1 MSAAGTLSGEP
12 ESAAS
17 LMPLSWDLILRFTL
31 GGGQRRFTRFVA
43 LASLLGMMLGVA
55 ALITVLSVM
64 NGFAGELH
72 QRLLTVTPDMVL
84 EPANPSE
91 GELSELLAAAT
102 EQSTVI
108 AAAPFYQGTALLR
121 HAEQSRGVQVVGAPK
136 SGLRDVIDL
145 DSHITFGELQTLEQV
160 PFSVILGAD
169 LARLLRVRPGDNVDI
184 LLPRLTVSPMG
195 VFPKSR
201 SLRVVGTFAV
211 GAPPDAQVAYVAEAT
226 ARKLLG
232 PAGTRGIQL
241 RLSDRELVSQ
251 VSAAIRPRVGES
263 ATIRDWRSSQ
273 GSLFAAIRME
283 KITVGILLT
292 SVILVAA
299 FNLVSTLT
307 MSVTEKRGDIAILQ
321 VLGLPAQ
328 QLLMLF
334 LGHGLLLAL
343 MGISLG
349 AVAGVALAI
358 TISDLSLW
366 VEQAFGLVLFD
377 PAVYYIGGLPSTLLW
392 GDVVAVVA
400 VAFVLSLLASV
411 YPAWRAAQVPP
422 AEALNYV

>member
-1 MSAAGTLSGEP
+1 
-12 ESAAS
+12 
-17 LMPLSWDLILRFTL
+17 MPLSWDLILRFTL

-64 NGFAGELH
+64 NGFGGELH

-84 EPANPSE
+84 KPANSSE
-91 GELSELLAAAT
+91 AALSELLTAAT
-102 EQSTVI
+102 EHSAVV
-108 AAAPFYQGTALLR
+108 AATPFHQGTALLR
-121 HAEQSRGVQVVGAPK
+121 HAGQSQGVQVVGAPE

-145 DSHITFGELQTLEQV
+145 ESHITFGDLRALERE

-169 LARLLRVRPGDNVDI
+169 LARLLRVRPGDDVDI

-195 VFPKSR
+195 VFPKNR

-232 PAGTRGIQL
+232 PAGTQGIQL

-251 VSAAIRPRVGES
+251 VTAAIRPRIEAS
-263 ATIRDWRSSQ
+263 TQIRDWRGSQ

-283 KITVGILLT
+283 RITVGILLT

-299 FNLVSTLT
+299 FNLISTLT

-321 VLGLPAQ
+321 VLGLSATK
-328 QLLMLF
+328 LLMLF

-343 MGISLG
+343 LGISLG
-349 AVAGVALAI
+349 AIAGVALAT

-392 GDVVAVVA
+392 GDVAAVVA

-422 AEALNYV
+422 AEVLNYV

>member
-1 MSAAGTLSGEP
+1 
-12 ESAAS
+12 
-17 LMPLSWDLILRFTL
+17 MPLSWDLILRFTL

-55 ALITVLSVM
+55 SLITVLSIM
-64 NGFAGELH
+64 NGFGGELH

-91 GELSELLAAAT
+91 AALSEILTAANLQSAVVAAT
-102 EQSTVI
+102 
-108 AAAPFYQGTALLR
+108 PFHQGTALLR
-121 HAEQSRGVQVVGAPK
+121 HAGQSRGVQIVGAPE
-136 SGLRDVIDL
+136 SGLREVIDL
-145 DSHITFGELQTLEQV
+145 DSHITYGELQALEQES
-160 PFSVILGAD
+160 FSVILGAD
-169 LARLLRVRPGDNVDI
+169 LARLLRLRPGDNVDI
-184 LLPRLTVSPMG
+184 LLPRLTVSPIG

-232 PAGTRGIQL
+232 PAGTRGVQL
-241 RLSDRELVSQ
+241 RLNDRELVSQ
-251 VSAAIRPRVGES
+251 VIAAISPWVDAS
-263 ATIRDWRSSQ
+263 TKIRDWRSSQ
-273 GSLFAAIRME
+273 GSLFAAIKME

-299 FNLVSTLT
+299 FNLISTLT

-321 VLGLPAQ
+321 VLGLPAKK
-328 QLLMLF
+328 LLMLF

-343 MGISLG
+343 LGISLG
-349 AVAGVALAI
+349 AFAGVALAT
-358 TISDLSLW
+358 TISDLTLW

-392 GDVVAVVA
+392 GDVAAVVA

-422 AEALNYV
+422 AEVLNYV

>member
-1 MSAAGTLSGEP
+1 
-12 ESAAS
+12 
-17 LMPLSWDLILRFTL
+17 MPLSWDLILRFTL

-64 NGFAGELH
+64 NGFGVELYK
-72 QRLLTVTPDMVL
+72 RLLTVTPDMVL
-84 EPANPSE
+84 EPAT
-91 GELSELLAAAT
+91 LSEAALDELLTAAT
-102 EQSTVI
+102 EQSAVV
-108 AAAPFYQGTALLR
+108 AATPVHQGTALLR
-121 HAEQSRGVQVVGAPK
+121 HAGQSRGVQVVGAPE

-145 DSHITFGELQTLEQV
+145 ESHITFGDLQALERE
-160 PFSVILGAD
+160 PFSIILGAD

-211 GAPPDAQVAYVAEAT
+211 GAPPDAQLAYVAEVT

-232 PAGTRGIQL
+232 PAGMQGIQL
-241 RLSDRELVSQ
+241 RLSDRELVSL
-251 VSAAIRPRVGES
+251 VSAAIRPRVDAS
-263 ATIRDWRSSQ
+263 TQIRDWRSSQ
-273 GSLFAAIRME
+273 GSLFAAIKME
-283 KITVGILLT
+283 KVTVGILLT

-299 FNLVSTLT
+299 FNLISTLT

-321 VLGLPAQ
+321 VLGLPAKK
-328 QLLMLF
+328 LLMLF

-343 MGISLG
+343 LGISLG
-349 AVAGVALAI
+349 AVVGVALAT

-377 PAVYYIGGLPSTLLW
+377 PAVYYIGGLPSLLLW
-392 GDVVAVVA
+392 GDVLAVVA

-411 YPAWRAAQVPP
+411 YPAWRAAKVPP
-422 AEALNYV
+422 AEVLNYV

>member
-1 MSAAGTLSGEP
+1 
-12 ESAAS
+12 
-17 LMPLSWDLILRFTL
+17 MPLFWDLILRFTL

-43 LASLLGMMLGVA
+43 LASLLGMMVGVA

-64 NGFAGELH
+64 NGFGGELH

-84 EPANPSE
+84 EPATPSDE
-91 GELSELLAAAT
+91 ILSELLTVAT
-102 EQSTVI
+102 EQSAVI
-108 AAAPFYQGTALLR
+108 AATPFHQGTALLR
-121 HAEQSRGVQVVGAPK
+121 RGGQSRGIQLLGAPE

-145 DSHITFGELQTLEQV
+145 DSHITFGDLQALERE

-169 LARLLRVRPGDNVDI
+169 LARLLHVRPGDNVDI
-184 LLPRLTVSPMG
+184 LLPRLTVSPLG

-201 SLRVVGTFAV
+201 SLQVVGTFAV
-211 GAPPDAQVAYVAEAT
+211 GAPPDAQLAYVAEAT

-232 PAGTRGIQL
+232 LAGTQGIQL
-241 RLSDRELVSQ
+241 RLSDRELAPQ
-251 VSAAIRPRVGES
+251 VSAAIQPQVGES
-263 ATIRDWRSSQ
+263 TKIRDWRSSQ
-273 GSLFAAIRME
+273 GSLFAAIKME

-299 FNLVSTLT
+299 FNLISTLT

-321 VLGLPAQ
+321 VLGLPAKK
-328 QLLMLF
+328 LLMLF

-343 MGISLG
+343 LGISLG
-349 AVAGVALAI
+349 TIAGVALAT

-366 VEQAFGLVLFD
+366 IEHTFGLVLFD

-392 GDVVAVVA
+392 GDVAAVVA

-411 YPAWRAAQVPP
+411 YPAWRAAKVPP
-422 AEALNYV
+422 AEVLNYV

>member
-1 MSAAGTLSGEP
+1 
-12 ESAAS
+12 
-17 LMPLSWDLILRFTL
+17 MPLSWDLILRFTL

-72 QRLLTVTPDMVL
+72 QRLLSVTPDMVL

-321 VLGLPAQ
+321 VLGLPAKK
-328 QLLMLF
+328 LLMLF

-343 MGISLG
+343 LGISLG

-358 TISDLSLW
+358 TITDLSLW

>member
-1 MSAAGTLSGEP
+1 
-12 ESAAS
+12 
-17 LMPLSWDLILRFTL
+17 MPLSWDLIIRFTL

-43 LASLLGMMLGVA
+43 LASLLGMLLGVA

-64 NGFAGELH
+64 NGFGGELYH
-72 QRLLTVTPDMVL
+72 RLLTVTPDMVL

-91 GELSELLAAAT
+91 AALGDLLMAAT
-102 EQSTVI
+102 EQSAVV
-108 AAAPFYQGTALLR
+108 AATPFHQGTALLR
-121 HAEQSRGVQVVGAPK
+121 HAGHSRGVQIVGAPQ

-145 DSHITFGELQTLEQV
+145 DSHITFGDLQALELE

-232 PAGTRGIQL
+232 SAGTKGIQL
-241 RLSDRELVSQ
+241 RLSDRELVPQ
-251 VSAAIRPRVGES
+251 VSAAIRPLVGES
-263 ATIRDWRSSQ
+263 TKIRDWRSSQ
-273 GSLFAAIRME
+273 GSLFAAIKME

-299 FNLVSTLT
+299 FNLIATLT

-321 VLGLPAQ
+321 VLGLPAKK
-328 QLLMLF
+328 LLMLF

-343 MGISLG
+343 LGISLG
-349 AVAGVALAI
+349 AVAGVALAK

-392 GDVVAVVA
+392 GDVLAVVT
-400 VAFVLSLLASV
+400 VSFVLSLLASV

-422 AEALNYV
+422 AEVLNYV

>member
-1 MSAAGTLSGEP
+1 
-12 ESAAS
+12 
-17 LMPLSWDLILRFTL
+17 MPLSWDLILRYTL

-43 LASLLGMMLGVA
+43 IASLLGMMLGVA

-64 NGFAGELH
+64 NGFGGELY
-72 QRLLTVTPDMVL
+72 QRLLTVTPDMIL

-91 GELSELLAAAT
+91 EALSELLTAAT
-102 EQSTVI
+102 EQSAVV
-108 AAAPFYQGTALLR
+108 AATPFHQGTALLR
-121 HAEQSRGVQVVGAPK
+121 HAGQSRGVQVVGAPE

-145 DSHITFGELQTLEQV
+145 ESHITFGDLQALERE
-160 PFSVILGAD
+160 PFSIILGAD

-211 GAPPDAQVAYVAEAT
+211 GAPPDAQVAYVAEVT

-232 PAGTRGIQL
+232 PAGTQGIQL
-241 RLSDRELVSQ
+241 RLSDRELVPL
-251 VSAAIRPRVGES
+251 VSAAIRPRVDAS
-263 ATIRDWRSSQ
+263 TQIRDWRSSQ
-273 GSLFAAIRME
+273 GSLFAAVKME
-283 KITVGILLT
+283 KVTVGILLT

-299 FNLVSTLT
+299 FNLISTLT

-321 VLGLPAQ
+321 VLGLPAKK
-328 QLLMLF
+328 LLMLF

-343 MGISLG
+343 LGISLG
-349 AVAGVALAI
+349 AVAGVALAT

-366 VEQAFGLVLFD
+366 VEQAFGLALFD

-392 GDVVAVVA
+392 GDVLAVVA
-400 VAFVLSLLASV
+400 VAFGLSLLASV

-422 AEALNYV
+422 AEVLNYV

>member
-1 MSAAGTLSGEP
+1 
-12 ESAAS
+12 
-17 LMPLSWDLILRFTL
+17 MPFLWDLILRFTL
-31 GGGQRRFTRFVA
+31 GGGQRGFTRFVA

-64 NGFAGELH
+64 NGFGGELH
-72 QRLLTVTPDMVL
+72 RRLLTVTPDMVL

-91 GELSELLAAAT
+91 GALSELLAAAM

-108 AAAPFYQGTALLR
+108 AATPFRQGAALLR
-121 HAEQSRGVQVVGAPK
+121 HAGQSRGVQILGAPE

-145 DSHITFGELQTLEQV
+145 DSHITFGKLQTLEQE

-201 SLRVVGTFAV
+201 SLLVVGTFAV
-211 GAPPDAQVAYVAEAT
+211 GAPPDARVAYVAEAT

-232 PAGTRGIQL
+232 PAGTQGIQL
-241 RLSDRELVSQ
+241 RLSDRELVPE
-251 VSAAIRPRVGES
+251 VSAAIRPRVEAS
-263 ATIRDWRSSQ
+263 TKIRDWRSSQ
-273 GSLFAAIRME
+273 GSLFAAIKME

-299 FNLVSTLT
+299 FNLISTLT

-321 VLGLPAQ
+321 VLGLPTKK
-328 QLLMLF
+328 LLMLF

-343 MGISLG
+343 LGISLG
-349 AVAGVALAI
+349 VAAGVALAI

-422 AEALNYV
+422 AEVLNYV

>member
-1 MSAAGTLSGEP
+1 
-12 ESAAS
+12 
-17 LMPLSWDLILRFTL
+17 MPLSWDLILRFTL

-64 NGFAGELH
+64 NGFGVELYK
-72 QRLLTVTPDMVL
+72 RLLTVTPDMVL
-84 EPANPSE
+84 EPATQSE
-91 GELSELLAAAT
+91 AALGQLLKAAT
-102 EQSTVI
+102 EQSAVV
-108 AAAPFYQGTALLR
+108 AAPPVHQGTALLR
-121 HAEQSRGVQVVGAPK
+121 HAGQSRGVQVVGAPE

-145 DSHITFGELQTLEQV
+145 ESHITFGDLQALERE
-160 PFSVILGAD
+160 PFSIILGVD
-169 LARLLRVRPGDNVDI
+169 LARLLRVRPGDEVDI

-211 GAPPDAQVAYVAEAT
+211 GAPPDAQLAYVAEVT

-232 PAGTRGIQL
+232 PAGMQGIQL
-241 RLSDRELVSQ
+241 RLSDRELVSL
-251 VSAAIRPRVGES
+251 VSAAIRPRVDAS
-263 ATIRDWRSSQ
+263 TQIRDWRSSQ
-273 GSLFAAIRME
+273 GSLFAAIKME
-283 KITVGILLT
+283 KVTVGILLT

-299 FNLVSTLT
+299 FNLISTLT

-321 VLGLPAQ
+321 VLGLPAKK
-328 QLLMLF
+328 LLMLF

-343 MGISLG
+343 LGISLG
-349 AVAGVALAI
+349 AVAGVALAT

-366 VEQAFGLVLFD
+366 VEQEFGLVLFD

-392 GDVVAVVA
+392 GDVLAVVA
-400 VAFVLSLLASV
+400 VAFGLSLLASV

-422 AEALNYV
+422 AEVLNYV

>member
-1 MSAAGTLSGEP
+1 
-12 ESAAS
+12 
-17 LMPLSWDLILRFTL
+17 MPLSWDLIIRFTL

-43 LASLLGMMLGVA
+43 LASLLGMLLGVA

-64 NGFAGELH
+64 NGFGGELH

-84 EPANPSE
+84 EPSNPSE
-91 GELSELLAAAT
+91 AALADLLTAAT
-102 EQSTVI
+102 EQPAVV
-108 AAAPFYQGTALLR
+108 AATPFHQGTALLR
-121 HAEQSRGVQVVGAPK
+121 HAGHSRGVQIVGAPQ

-145 DSHITFGELQTLEQV
+145 DSHITFGDLQALELE

-201 SLRVVGTFAV
+201 SLRVVGIFAV
-211 GAPPDAQVAYVAEAT
+211 GAPPDAQVAYVAAAT

-232 PAGTRGIQL
+232 SAGTQGIQL
-241 RLSDRELVSQ
+241 RLSDRELVPQ
-251 VSAAIRPRVGES
+251 VSAAILPLVGES
-263 ATIRDWRSSQ
+263 TKVRDWRSSQ
-273 GSLFAAIRME
+273 GSLFAAIKME

-299 FNLVSTLT
+299 FNLIATLT

-321 VLGLPAQ
+321 VLGLPAKK
-328 QLLMLF
+328 LLMLF

-343 MGISLG
+343 LGISLG
-349 AVAGVALAI
+349 ALAGVALAT

-392 GDVVAVVA
+392 GDVLAVVT

-422 AEALNYV
+422 AEVLNYV

>member
-1 MSAAGTLSGEP
+1 
-12 ESAAS
+12 
-17 LMPLSWDLILRFTL
+17 MPLSWDLILRFTL
-31 GGGQRRFTRFVA
+31 GGEQRRFTRFVA

-64 NGFAGELH
+64 NGFGVELYK
-72 QRLLTVTPDMVL
+72 RLLTVTPDMVL
-84 EPANPSE
+84 EPAT
-91 GELSELLAAAT
+91 LSEAALDDLLTAAT
-102 EQSTVI
+102 EQSAVV
-108 AAAPFYQGTALLR
+108 AATPVHQGTALLR
-121 HAEQSRGVQVVGAPK
+121 HAGQSRGVQVVGAPE

-145 DSHITFGELQTLEQV
+145 ESHITFGDLQALERE
-160 PFSVILGAD
+160 PFSIILGAD

-211 GAPPDAQVAYVAEAT
+211 GAPPDAQLAYVAEVT

-232 PAGTRGIQL
+232 PAGMQGIQL
-241 RLSDRELVSQ
+241 RLSDRELVSL
-251 VSAAIRPRVGES
+251 VSAAIRPRVDAS
-263 ATIRDWRSSQ
+263 TQIRDWRSSQ
-273 GSLFAAIRME
+273 GSLFAAIKME
-283 KITVGILLT
+283 KVTVGILLT

-299 FNLVSTLT
+299 FNLISTLT

-321 VLGLPAQ
+321 VLGLPAKK
-328 QLLMLF
+328 LLMLF

-343 MGISLG
+343 LGISLG
-349 AVAGVALAI
+349 AVVGVALAT

-377 PAVYYIGGLPSTLLW
+377 PAVYYIGGLPSLLLW
-392 GDVVAVVA
+392 GDVLAVVA

-411 YPAWRAAQVPP
+411 YPAWRAAKVPP
-422 AEALNYV
+422 AEVLNYV

>member
-1 MSAAGTLSGEP
+1 
-12 ESAAS
+12 
-17 LMPLSWDLILRFTL
+17 MPLSWDLIIRFTL

-43 LASLLGMMLGVA
+43 LASLLGMLLGVA

-64 NGFAGELH
+64 NGFGGELY

-91 GELSELLAAAT
+91 AALGDLLTAAT
-102 EQSTVI
+102 QQPAVV
-108 AAAPFYQGTALLR
+108 AATPFHQGTALLR
-121 HAEQSRGVQVVGAPK
+121 HAGHSRGVQIVGAPQ

-145 DSHITFGELQTLEQV
+145 DSHITFGDLQALELE

-232 PAGTRGIQL
+232 PAGTQGIQL
-241 RLSDRELVSQ
+241 RLSDRELVPQ
-251 VSAAIRPRVGES
+251 VSAAILPLVGE
-263 ATIRDWRSSQ
+263 ATKLRDWRSSQ
-273 GSLFAAIRME
+273 GSLFAAIKME

-299 FNLVSTLT
+299 FNLIATLT

-321 VLGLPAQ
+321 VLGFPAKK
-328 QLLMLF
+328 LLMLF

-343 MGISLG
+343 LGISLG
-349 AVAGVALAI
+349 AVAGVALA
-358 TISDLSLW
+358 TKISDLSLW

-392 GDVVAVVA
+392 GDVLAVVT
-400 VAFVLSLLASV
+400 VAFVLSLLTSV

-422 AEALNYV
+422 AEVLNYV

>member
-1 MSAAGTLSGEP
+1 
-12 ESAAS
+12 
-17 LMPLSWDLILRFTL
+17 MPLSWDLIIRFTL

-43 LASLLGMMLGVA
+43 LASLLGMLLGVA

-64 NGFAGELH
+64 NGFGGELH

-91 GELSELLAAAT
+91 AALGDLLTAAT
-102 EQSTVI
+102 EQPAVV
-108 AAAPFYQGTALLR
+108 AAAPFHQGTALLR
-121 HAEQSRGVQVVGAPK
+121 HAGESRGAKIVGAPQ
-136 SGLRDVIDL
+136 SGLRDVLDL
-145 DSHITFGELQTLEQV
+145 DSHITFGDLQALELE

-232 PAGTRGIQL
+232 PAGTQGVQL
-241 RLSDRELVSQ
+241 RLSDRELVPQ
-251 VSAAIRPRVGES
+251 VSAAIRPLVGES
-263 ATIRDWRSSQ
+263 PKIRDWRSSQ
-273 GSLFAAIRME
+273 GTLFAAIKME

-299 FNLVSTLT
+299 FNLIATLT

-321 VLGLPAQ
+321 VLGLPASK
-328 QLLMLF
+328 LLMLF

-343 MGISLG
+343 LGISLG
-349 AVAGVALAI
+349 TLAGVALAT

-392 GDVVAVVA
+392 GDVLAVVA
-400 VAFVLSLLASV
+400 IAFVLSLLASV
-411 YPAWRAAQVPP
+411 YPAWRAAKVPP
-422 AEALNYV
+422 AEVLNYV

>member
-1 MSAAGTLSGEP
+1 
-12 ESAAS
+12 
-17 LMPLSWDLILRFTL
+17 
-31 GGGQRRFTRFVA
+31 
-43 LASLLGMMLGVA
+43 
-55 ALITVLSVM
+55 
-64 NGFAGELH
+64 
-72 QRLLTVTPDMVL
+72 LLTVTPDMVL

-91 GELSELLAAAT
+91 AALGDLLTAAT
-102 EQSTVI
+102 EQPAVV
-108 AAAPFYQGTALLR
+108 AATPFHQGTALLR
-121 HAEQSRGVQVVGAPK
+121 HAGQSRGVQIVGAPE

-145 DSHITFGELQTLEQV
+145 DSHITFGDLQALELE

-232 PAGTRGIQL
+232 PAGTQGIQL
-241 RLSDRELVSQ
+241 RLSDRELVPQ
-251 VSAAIRPRVGES
+251 VSAAILPLVGES
-263 ATIRDWRSSQ
+263 TKLRDWRSSQ
-273 GSLFAAIRME
+273 GSLFAAIKME

-299 FNLVSTLT
+299 FNLIATLT

-321 VLGLPAQ
+321 VLGFPAKK
-328 QLLMLF
+328 LLMLF

-343 MGISLG
+343 LGISLG
-349 AVAGVALAI
+349 AVAGVALAT

-392 GDVVAVVA
+392 GDVLAVVT
-400 VAFVLSLLASV
+400 VAFVLSVLASV

-422 AEALNYV
+422 AEVLNYV

>member
-1 MSAAGTLSGEP
+1 
-12 ESAAS
+12 
-17 LMPLSWDLILRFTL
+17 MPLFWDLILRFTL

-64 NGFAGELH
+64 NGFGGELH
-72 QRLLTVTPDMVL
+72 RRLLTVTPDMVL

-91 GELSELLAAAT
+91 GALSELLAAAT

-108 AAAPFYQGTALLR
+108 AATPFHQGTALLR
-121 HAEQSRGVQVVGAPK
+121 HAGQSRGVQIVGAPE

-145 DSHITFGELQTLEQV
+145 DSHVTFGELQTLEQE

-169 LARLLRVRPGDNVDI
+169 LARLLRVRPGDKVDI

-201 SLRVVGTFAV
+201 SLQVVGTFAV

-251 VSAAIRPRVGES
+251 VSAAIRPRVGE
-263 ATIRDWRSSQ
+263 ATKIRDWRSSQ

-292 SVILVAA
+292 SVILVAT
-299 FNLVSTLT
+299 FNLISTLT

-321 VLGLPAQ
+321 VLGLPAKR
-328 QLLMLF
+328 LLMLF

-343 MGISLG
+343 VGISLG

-422 AEALNYV
+422 AEVLNYV

>member
-1 MSAAGTLSGEP
+1 
-12 ESAAS
+12 
-17 LMPLSWDLILRFTL
+17 MPLFWDLILRFTL

-64 NGFAGELH
+64 NGFGGELH
-72 QRLLTVTPDMVL
+72 RRLLTVTPDMVL

-91 GELSELLAAAT
+91 GALSELLAAAT

-108 AAAPFYQGTALLR
+108 AATPFHQGTALLR
-121 HAEQSRGVQVVGAPK
+121 HAGQSRGVQIVGAPE

-145 DSHITFGELQTLEQV
+145 DSHVTFGELQTLEQE

-232 PAGTRGIQL
+232 PAGIRGIQL

-251 VSAAIRPRVGES
+251 VSAAMQPRVGES
-263 ATIRDWRSSQ
+263 TKIRDWRSSQ

-292 SVILVAA
+292 SVILVAT
-299 FNLVSTLT
+299 FNLISTLT

-321 VLGLPAQ
+321 VLGLPAKK
-328 QLLMLF
+328 LLMLF

-343 MGISLG
+343 VGISLG

-422 AEALNYV
+422 AEVLNYV

>member
-1 MSAAGTLSGEP
+1 
-12 ESAAS
+12 
-17 LMPLSWDLILRFTL
+17 MPLSWDLILRYTL

-43 LASLLGMMLGVA
+43 IASLLGMMLGVA

-64 NGFAGELH
+64 NGFGGELY
-72 QRLLTVTPDMVL
+72 QRLLTVTPDMIL

-91 GELSELLAAAT
+91 EALSELLTAAT
-102 EQSTVI
+102 EQSAVV
-108 AAAPFYQGTALLR
+108 AATPFHQGTALLR
-121 HAEQSRGVQVVGAPK
+121 HAGQSRGVKVVGAPE

-145 DSHITFGELQTLEQV
+145 DSHITFGDLQALERE

-169 LARLLRVRPGDNVDI
+169 LARLLRVRPGDDVDI

-232 PAGTRGIQL
+232 PAGTQGIQL
-241 RLSDRELVSQ
+241 RLSDRELVPL
-251 VSAAIRPRVGES
+251 VSGAIRPRIEAS
-263 ATIRDWRSSQ
+263 TQIRDWRSSQ
-273 GSLFAAIRME
+273 GSLFAAIKME

-299 FNLVSTLT
+299 FNLISTLT

-321 VLGLPAQ
+321 VLGLPAKK
-328 QLLMLF
+328 LLMLF

-343 MGISLG
+343 LGISLG
-349 AVAGVALAI
+349 AIAGVALAT

-392 GDVVAVVA
+392 GDVAAVVA

-422 AEALNYV
+422 AEVLNYV

>member
-1 MSAAGTLSGEP
+1 
-12 ESAAS
+12 
-17 LMPLSWDLILRFTL
+17 MPLSWDLILRYTL

-43 LASLLGMMLGVA
+43 IASLLGMMLGVA

-64 NGFAGELH
+64 NGFGGELY
-72 QRLLTVTPDMVL
+72 QRLLTVTPDMIL

-91 GELSELLAAAT
+91 EALSELLTAAT
-102 EQSTVI
+102 EQSAVV
-108 AAAPFYQGTALLR
+108 AATPFHQGTALLR
-121 HAEQSRGVQVVGAPK
+121 HAGQSRGVKVVGAPE

-145 DSHITFGELQTLEQV
+145 DSHITFGDLQALERE

-169 LARLLRVRPGDNVDI
+169 LARLLRVRPGDDVDI

-232 PAGTRGIQL
+232 PAGTQGIQL
-241 RLSDRELVSQ
+241 RLSDRELVPL
-251 VSAAIRPRVGES
+251 VSGAIRPRIEAS
-263 ATIRDWRSSQ
+263 TQIRDWRSSQ
-273 GSLFAAIRME
+273 GSLFAAIKME

-299 FNLVSTLT
+299 FNLISTLT

-321 VLGLPAQ
+321 VLGLPAKK
-328 QLLMLF
+328 LLMLF

-343 MGISLG
+343 LGISLG
-349 AVAGVALAI
+349 AIAGVALAT

-422 AEALNYV
+422 AEVLNYV

>member
-1 MSAAGTLSGEP
+1 
-12 ESAAS
+12 
-17 LMPLSWDLILRFTL
+17 MPLSWDLIIRFTL

-43 LASLLGMMLGVA
+43 LASLLGMLLGVA

-64 NGFAGELH
+64 NGFGGELH

-84 EPANPSE
+84 EPTNPSE
-91 GELSELLAAAT
+91 AALGDLLTAAT
-102 EQSTVI
+102 EQPAVV
-108 AAAPFYQGTALLR
+108 AATPFHQGTALLR
-121 HAEQSRGVQVVGAPK
+121 HAGESRGAKIVGAPQ
-136 SGLRDVIDL
+136 SGLRDVLDL
-145 DSHITFGELQTLEQV
+145 DSHITFGDLQTLELE

-232 PAGTRGIQL
+232 PAGTQGVQL
-241 RLSDRELVSQ
+241 RLSDRELVPQ
-251 VSAAIRPRVGES
+251 VSAAIRPLVGES
-263 ATIRDWRSSQ
+263 TKIRDWRSSQ
-273 GSLFAAIRME
+273 GTLFAAIKME

-299 FNLVSTLT
+299 FNLIATLT

-321 VLGLPAQ
+321 VLGLPAKK
-328 QLLMLF
+328 LLMLF

-343 MGISLG
+343 LGISLG
-349 AVAGVALAI
+349 AVAGVALAT

-377 PAVYYIGGLPSTLLW
+377 PAVYYIGGLPSTLMW
-392 GDVVAVVA
+392 GDVLAVVT

-411 YPAWRAAQVPP
+411 YPAWRAAKVPP
-422 AEALNYV
+422 AEVLNYV

>member
-1 MSAAGTLSGEP
+1 
-12 ESAAS
+12 
-17 LMPLSWDLILRFTL
+17 MPLSWDLILRYTL

-43 LASLLGMMLGVA
+43 IASLLGMMLGVA

-64 NGFAGELH
+64 NGFGGELH
-72 QRLLTVTPDMVL
+72 QRLLTVTPDMIL

-91 GELSELLAAAT
+91 EALSELLTAAT
-102 EQSTVI
+102 EQSAVV
-108 AAAPFYQGTALLR
+108 AATPFHQGTALLR
-121 HAEQSRGVQVVGAPK
+121 HAGQSRGVKVVGAPE

-145 DSHITFGELQTLEQV
+145 DSHITFGDLQALERE

-232 PAGTRGIQL
+232 PAGIQGIQL
-241 RLSDRELVSQ
+241 RLSDRELVSE
-251 VSAAIRPRVGES
+251 VSAAIRPRVDAS
-263 ATIRDWRSSQ
+263 TQIRDWRSSQ
-273 GSLFAAIRME
+273 GSLFAAIKME

-299 FNLVSTLT
+299 FNLISTLT

-321 VLGLPAQ
+321 VLGLPAKK
-328 QLLMLF
+328 LLMLF

-343 MGISLG
+343 LGISLG
-349 AVAGVALAI
+349 AIAGVALAT

-392 GDVVAVVA
+392 GDVAAVVA

-422 AEALNYV
+422 AEVLNYV

>member
-1 MSAAGTLSGEP
+1 
-12 ESAAS
+12 
-17 LMPLSWDLILRFTL
+17 
-31 GGGQRRFTRFVA
+31 
-43 LASLLGMMLGVA
+43 
-55 ALITVLSVM
+55 
-64 NGFAGELH
+64 
-72 QRLLTVTPDMVL
+72 MVL
-84 EPANPSE
+84 EPSNP
-91 GELSELLAAAT
+91 GEAALADLLTAAT
-102 EQSTVI
+102 EQPAVV
-108 AAAPFYQGTALLR
+108 AATPFHQGTALLR
-121 HAEQSRGVQVVGAPK
+121 HAGHSRGVQIVGAPQ

-145 DSHITFGELQTLEQV
+145 DSHITFGDLQALELE
-160 PFSVILGAD
+160 PFSIILGAD

-211 GAPPDAQVAYVAEAT
+211 GAPPDAQVAYVAAAT

-232 PAGTRGIQL
+232 SAGTQGIQL
-241 RLSDRELVSQ
+241 RLSDRELVPQ
-251 VSAAIRPRVGES
+251 VSAAILPLVGES
-263 ATIRDWRSSQ
+263 TKVRDWRSSQ
-273 GSLFAAIRME
+273 GSLFAAIKME

-299 FNLVSTLT
+299 FNLIATLT

-321 VLGLPAQ
+321 VLGLPAKK
-328 QLLMLF
+328 LLMLF

-343 MGISLG
+343 LGISLG
-349 AVAGVALAI
+349 AVAGVALAT

-392 GDVVAVVA
+392 GDVLAVVT

-422 AEALNYV
+422 AEVLNYV

>member
-1 MSAAGTLSGEP
+1 
-12 ESAAS
+12 
-17 LMPLSWDLILRFTL
+17 MPLSWDLIIRFTL

-43 LASLLGMMLGVA
+43 LASLLGMLLGVA

-64 NGFAGELH
+64 NGFGGELH

-84 EPANPSE
+84 EPTNPSE
-91 GELSELLAAAT
+91 AALGDLLTAAT
-102 EQSTVI
+102 EQPAVV
-108 AAAPFYQGTALLR
+108 AAAPFHQGTALLR
-121 HAEQSRGVQVVGAPK
+121 HAGESRGAKIVGAPQ
-136 SGLRDVIDL
+136 SGLRDVLDL
-145 DSHITFGELQTLEQV
+145 DSHITFGDLQTLELE

-232 PAGTRGIQL
+232 PAGTQGVQL
-241 RLSDRELVSQ
+241 RLSDRELVPQ
-251 VSAAIRPRVGES
+251 VSAAIRPLVGES
-263 ATIRDWRSSQ
+263 TKIRDWRSSQ
-273 GSLFAAIRME
+273 GTLFAAIKME

-299 FNLVSTLT
+299 FNLIATLT

-321 VLGLPAQ
+321 VLGLPAKK
-328 QLLMLF
+328 LLMLF

-343 MGISLG
+343 LGISLG
-349 AVAGVALAI
+349 AVAGVALAT

-377 PAVYYIGGLPSTLLW
+377 PAVYYIGGLPSTLMW
-392 GDVVAVVA
+392 GDVFAVVT

-411 YPAWRAAQVPP
+411 YPAWRAAKVPP
-422 AEALNYV
+422 AEVLNYV

>member
-1 MSAAGTLSGEP
+1 
-12 ESAAS
+12 
-17 LMPLSWDLILRFTL
+17 MPLSWDLIIRFTL

-43 LASLLGMMLGVA
+43 LASLLGMLLGVA

-64 NGFAGELH
+64 NGFGGELH

-91 GELSELLAAAT
+91 VALGDLLTAAT
-102 EQSTVI
+102 EQPAVV
-108 AAAPFYQGTALLR
+108 AATPFHQGTALLR
-121 HAEQSRGVQVVGAPK
+121 HAGHSRGVQIVGAPQ

-145 DSHITFGELQTLEQV
+145 DSHITFGDLQALELE

-232 PAGTRGIQL
+232 SAGTQGIQL
-241 RLSDRELVSQ
+241 RLSDRELVPQ
-251 VSAAIRPRVGES
+251 VSAAIRPLIGES
-263 ATIRDWRSSQ
+263 TKLSDWRSSQ
-273 GSLFAAIRME
+273 GSLFAAIKME

-299 FNLVSTLT
+299 FNLIATLT

-321 VLGLPAQ
+321 VLGLPAKK
-328 QLLMLF
+328 LLMLF

-343 MGISLG
+343 LGISLG
-349 AVAGVALAI
+349 AVAGVALAT

-392 GDVVAVVA
+392 GDVLAVVT

-422 AEALNYV
+422 AEVLNYV

>member
-1 MSAAGTLSGEP
+1 
-12 ESAAS
+12 
-17 LMPLSWDLILRFTL
+17 MPLSWDLILRYTL

-43 LASLLGMMLGVA
+43 IASLLGMMLGVA

-64 NGFAGELH
+64 NGFGGELH
-72 QRLLTVTPDMVL
+72 QRLLTVTPDMIL

-91 GELSELLAAAT
+91 EALSELLTAAT
-102 EQSTVI
+102 EQSAVV
-108 AAAPFYQGTALLR
+108 AATPFHQGTALLR
-121 HAEQSRGVQVVGAPK
+121 HAGQSRGVKVVGAPE

-145 DSHITFGELQTLEQV
+145 DSHITFGDLQALERE

-169 LARLLRVRPGDNVDI
+169 LARLLRVRPGDDVDI

-211 GAPPDAQVAYVAEAT
+211 GAPPDAQMAYVAEAT

-232 PAGTRGIQL
+232 PAGTQGIQL
-241 RLSDRELVSQ
+241 RLSDRELVPL
-251 VSAAIRPRVGES
+251 VSGAIRPRIEAS
-263 ATIRDWRSSQ
+263 TQIRDWRSSQ
-273 GSLFAAIRME
+273 GSLFAAIKME

-299 FNLVSTLT
+299 FNLISTLT

-321 VLGLPAQ
+321 VLGLPAKK
-328 QLLMLF
+328 LLMLF

-343 MGISLG
+343 LGISLG
-349 AVAGVALAI
+349 AIAGVALAT

-392 GDVVAVVA
+392 GDVAAVVA

-422 AEALNYV
+422 AEVLNYV

>member
-1 MSAAGTLSGEP
+1 
-12 ESAAS
+12 
-17 LMPLSWDLILRFTL
+17 MPLSWDLIIRFTL

-43 LASLLGMMLGVA
+43 LASLLGMLLGVA

-64 NGFAGELH
+64 NGFGGELH

-91 GELSELLAAAT
+91 AALGDLLTAAT
-102 EQSTVI
+102 EQPAVV
-108 AAAPFYQGTALLR
+108 AAAPFHQGTALLR
-121 HAEQSRGVQVVGAPK
+121 HAGESRGAKIVGAPQ
-136 SGLRDVIDL
+136 SGLRDVLDL
-145 DSHITFGELQTLEQV
+145 DSHITFGDLQALELE

-232 PAGTRGIQL
+232 SAGTKGIQL
-241 RLSDRELVSQ
+241 RLSDRELVPQ
-251 VSAAIRPRVGES
+251 VSAAIRPLVGES
-263 ATIRDWRSSQ
+263 TKIRDWRSSQ
-273 GSLFAAIRME
+273 GSLFAAIKME

-299 FNLVSTLT
+299 FNLIATLT

-321 VLGLPAQ
+321 VLGLPAKK
-328 QLLMLF
+328 LLMLF

-343 MGISLG
+343 LGISLG
-349 AVAGVALAI
+349 AVAGVALAT

-392 GDVVAVVA
+392 GDVLAVVT

-411 YPAWRAAQVPP
+411 YPAWRAAKVPP
-422 AEALNYV
+422 AEVLNYV

>member
-1 MSAAGTLSGEP
+1 
-12 ESAAS
+12 
-17 LMPLSWDLILRFTL
+17 MPLFWDLIIRFTL

-43 LASLLGMMLGVA
+43 LASLLGMLLGVA

-64 NGFAGELH
+64 NGFGGELH

-84 EPANPSE
+84 EPENPSE
-91 GELSELLAAAT
+91 AALGDLLTAAT
-102 EQSTVI
+102 EQPAVV
-108 AAAPFYQGTALLR
+108 AATPFHQGTALLR
-121 HAEQSRGVQVVGAPK
+121 HAGHSRGVQIVGAPQ
-136 SGLRDVIDL
+136 SGLCDVIDL
-145 DSHITFGELQTLEQV
+145 DSHITFGDLQALELE

-169 LARLLRVRPGDNVDI
+169 LARLLRVRPGDNVNI

-232 PAGTRGIQL
+232 PAGTQGIQL
-241 RLSDRELVSQ
+241 RLSDRELVPQ
-251 VSAAIRPRVGES
+251 VSAAILPLVGES
-263 ATIRDWRSSQ
+263 TKLRDWRSSQ
-273 GSLFAAIRME
+273 GSLFAAIKME

-299 FNLVSTLT
+299 FNLIATLT

-321 VLGLPAQ
+321 VLGLPAKK
-328 QLLMLF
+328 LLMLF

-343 MGISLG
+343 LGISLG
-349 AVAGVALAI
+349 AVAGVALAK

-392 GDVVAVVA
+392 GDVLAVVT
-400 VAFVLSLLASV
+400 VSFVLSLLASV

>member
-1 MSAAGTLSGEP
+1 
-12 ESAAS
+12 
-17 LMPLSWDLILRFTL
+17 MPLSWDLIIRFTL
-31 GGGQRRFTRFVA
+31 GGDQRRFTRFVA
-43 LASLLGMMLGVA
+43 LASLLGTLLGVA
-55 ALITVLSVM
+55 ALLAVLSVM
-64 NGFAGELH
+64 HGFGGELCH
-72 QRLLTVTPDMVL
+72 RLLTVTPDMVL

-91 GELSELLAAAT
+91 AALGDLLTAAT
-102 EQSTVI
+102 QQPAVV
-108 AAAPFYQGTALLR
+108 AATPFHQGTALLR
-121 HAEQSRGVQVVGAPK
+121 HAGHSRGVQIVGAPQ

-145 DSHITFGELQTLEQV
+145 DSHITFGDLQALELE

-211 GAPPDAQVAYVAEAT
+211 GAPPDAEVAYVAEAT

-232 PAGTRGIQL
+232 SAGTKGIQL
-241 RLSDRELVSQ
+241 RLSDRELVPQ
-251 VSAAIRPRVGES
+251 VSAAIRPLVGES
-263 ATIRDWRSSQ
+263 TKIRDWRSSQ
-273 GSLFAAIRME
+273 GSLFAAIKME

-299 FNLVSTLT
+299 FNLIATLT

-321 VLGLPAQ
+321 VLGLPAKK
-328 QLLMLF
+328 LLMLF

-343 MGISLG
+343 LGISLG
-349 AVAGVALAI
+349 AVAGVALAT

-392 GDVVAVVA
+392 GDVLAVVT

-422 AEALNYV
+422 AEVLNYV

>member
-1 MSAAGTLSGEP
+1 
-12 ESAAS
+12 
-17 LMPLSWDLILRFTL
+17 MPLSWDLILRFTL

-55 ALITVLSVM
+55 SLITVLSIM
-64 NGFAGELH
+64 NGFEGELH

-91 GELSELLAAAT
+91 AALSEILTAANLQSAVVAAT
-102 EQSTVI
+102 
-108 AAAPFYQGTALLR
+108 PFHQGTALLR
-121 HAEQSRGVQVVGAPK
+121 HAGQSRGVQIVGAPE
-136 SGLRDVIDL
+136 SGLREVIDL
-145 DSHITFGELQTLEQV
+145 DSHITYGELQALEQES
-160 PFSVILGAD
+160 FSVILGAD
-169 LARLLRVRPGDNVDI
+169 LARLLRLRPGDNVDI
-184 LLPRLTVSPMG
+184 LLPRLTVSPIG

-241 RLSDRELVSQ
+241 RLNDRELVSQ
-251 VSAAIRPRVGES
+251 VIAAISPRVDAS
-263 ATIRDWRSSQ
+263 TKIRDWRSSQ
-273 GSLFAAIRME
+273 GSLFAAIKME

-299 FNLVSTLT
+299 FNLISTLT

-321 VLGLPAQ
+321 VLGLPAKK
-328 QLLMLF
+328 LLMLF

-343 MGISLG
+343 LGISLG
-349 AVAGVALAI
+349 AFAGVALAT
-358 TISDLSLW
+358 TISDLTLW

-392 GDVVAVVA
+392 GDVAAVVA
-400 VAFVLSLLASV
+400 VAFMLSLLASV

-422 AEALNYV
+422 AEVLNYV

>member
-1 MSAAGTLSGEP
+1 
-12 ESAAS
+12 
-17 LMPLSWDLILRFTL
+17 MPLSWNLIFRFTL

-64 NGFAGELH
+64 NGFGDELH

-84 EPANPSE
+84 EPTNPSE
-91 GELSELLAAAT
+91 AALRELLKAAT
-102 EQSTVI
+102 EQSAVV
-108 AAAPFYQGTALLR
+108 AATPFRQGTALLR
-121 HAEQSRGVQVVGAPK
+121 HAEQSRGVEVVGAPE

-145 DSHITFGELQTLEQV
+145 DSHITFGDLQALERE

-169 LARLLRVRPGDNVDI
+169 LARLLRVRPGDNVNI

-232 PAGTRGIQL
+232 PSGTQGIQL
-241 RLSDRELVSQ
+241 RLSDRDRVPE
-251 VSAAIRPRVGES
+251 VSAAIHPQVEAS
-263 ATIRDWRSSQ
+263 TQIRDWRSSQ

-299 FNLVSTLT
+299 FNLISTLT

-321 VLGLPAQ
+321 VLGLPAKK
-328 QLLMLF
+328 LLMLF

-343 MGISLG
+343 LGISLG
-349 AVAGVALAI
+349 AIAGVALAT

-392 GDVVAVVA
+392 GDVAAVVA

-422 AEALNYV
+422 AEVLNYV